1 MNPPCTLLE
10 QMLAAPLA
18 VAPCADVASW
28 WARHRVLARR
38 WHDPM
43 ALAIAAG
50 FDADRIA
57 WAFASGYQAAL
68 HALLPA
74 LPADVVAAFCVTEAE
89 GNRPKDIHTTLER
102 DGEAGWRL
110 NGSKRWTTLGPEGAL
125 FLVAAR
131 DTSVSGDRP
140 AIKLLRVASDAPGVT
155 IKTMP
160 PPRFVPE
167 VPHAELHFEGV
178 ALDAG
183 ALLPGDGYDNYV
195 RPFRTI
201 EDIHVSAAQLAYTLR
216 EARRFGWP
224 AEWIERALAA
234 LEALRFAAHE
244 DPASAA
250 THVALAGVLANLGVL
265 LQEADALWA
274 KAPDA
279 LARER
284 WQRDRPLGGVAGQV
298 RAQRTARAWQRIA
311 ASGA

>member
-1 MNPPCTLLE
+1 MSAPCTLLE
-10 QMLAAPLA
+10 QLLAAPLE
-18 VAPCADVASW
+18 VAPCEDVASW
-28 WARHRVLARR
+28 WARHQVLAQR

-50 FDADRIA
+50 VAADRLG

-74 LPADVVAAFCVTEAE
+74 LPSDSVAAFCVTEAE

-110 NGSKRWTTLGPEGAL
+110 NGSKRWATLGPEGAL

-131 DTSVSGDRP
+131 DTSVSGERP
-140 AIKLLRVASDAPGVT
+140 AIKLVRVASDAPGLRLE
-155 IKTMP
+155 TMP
-160 PPRFVPE
+160 PTPFIPE
-167 VPHAELHFEGV
+167 VPHAELRFEGV

-195 RPFRTI
+195 KPFRSI
-201 EDIHVSAAQLAYTLR
+201 EDVHVSAAQLAYTLR

-224 AEWIERALAA
+224 SPWLERALAA
-234 LEALRFAAHE
+234 LEALRFVAHE

-250 THVALAGVLANLGVL
+250 THVALAGVLGNLEAL
-265 LQEADALWA
+265 LREADALWA

-279 LARER
+279 VARER
-284 WQRDRPLGGVAGQV
+284 WQRDRPLGSVAGPV

-311 ASGA
+311 ASG